1 MRRLFILTLLLS
13 LSYLC
18 QARIARFYFSKAYV
32 CSCRADRYDT
42 PISGTFIITFDT
54 TEKTISVYYNVP
66 GVEPYNYTTKYKSVE
81 ETHSPSEN
89 CDYYTLAGPLYD
101 DYIITNTYDKSRKM
115 YGVEFDL
122 TSLPDAGWKMF
133 GEDFLKFFGA
143 PSDWNYWP
151 TVFFEKP
158 YKVDSKPQPDYTPP
172 PSRNHSQHS
181 FVNHIYY
188 GVLHTHVE
196 DYMEAT
202 VSLHFLSN
210 NTCRMKMTT
219 KVKGSDDIPP
229 LQIIQMMME
238 AQGENVQEGVMEYTY
253 RNGTIIFKNSTDR
266 LKVLNG
272 GKELRWYVESKDEGA
287 KKFNAILKR
296 IQRQYILI

>member
-66 GVEPYNYTTKYKSVE
+66 GVQSYSYTTKYKSVK
-81 ETHSPSEN
+81 ETHSPSDN

-101 DYIITNTYDKSRKM
+101 DYIITNTYDKRRKM
-115 YGVEFDL
+115 YGVEFSL
-122 TSLPDAGWKMF
+122 TSLPDAEWKMF

-158 YKVDSKPQPDYTPP
+158 YKVDSKPQPDYSTQ
-172 PSRNHSQHS
+172 SSGTTGRNSL
-181 FVNHIYY
+181 VNHIYSGIVHSGTDEY
-188 GVLHTHVE
+188 VE
-196 DYMEAT
+196 QIMT
-202 VSLHFLSN
+202 VYFISDSKLRVKV
-210 NTCRMKMTT
+210 NTKI
-219 KVKGSDDIPP
+219 KGADDIPAFQ
-229 LQIIQMMME
+229 LIQMMMGAE
-238 AQGENVQEGVMEYTY
+238 GENVQEGASDYTY
-253 RNGTIIFKNSTDR
+253 KNGIVILKNSTDR
-266 LKVLNG
+266 LKVLND
-272 GKELRWYVESKDEGA
+272 GKELRWYVESNDEGA

-296 IQRQYILI
+296 IQ